1 MPLAHLSPFS
11 STPCCRVRS
20 CGAMLMAQ
28 KGKFEAMGT
37 GYVRDEAGAQQE
49 FSRMGDSGV
58 IDVDAIDVDD

>member
-1 MPLAHLSPFS
+1 MAA
-11 STPCCRVRS
+11 RS
-20 CGAMLMAQ
+20 CGARLIAQ
-28 KGKFEAMGT
+28 NGKFEAMGT

>member
-1 MPLAHLSPFS
+1 MLTLLSS
-11 STPCCRVRS
+11 SQPQPPVACS

-28 KGKFEAMGT
+28 NGKFEAMGT